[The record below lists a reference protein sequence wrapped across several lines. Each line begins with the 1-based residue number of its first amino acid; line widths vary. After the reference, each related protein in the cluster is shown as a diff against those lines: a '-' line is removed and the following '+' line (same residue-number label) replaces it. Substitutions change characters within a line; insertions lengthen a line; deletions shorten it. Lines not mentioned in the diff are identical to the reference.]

1 MKEKT
6 REAKET
12 QFELK
17 IQLIIN
23 NHEKKEDIQMIQM
36 IKYLKKTLGKK
47 EVLLILN
54 MKINNL
60 IKVVKVV
67 KVKNLKKK

>member
-1 MKEKT
+1 
-6 REAKET
+6 
-12 QFELK
+12 
-17 IQLIIN
+17 
-23 NHEKKEDIQMIQM
+23 M

>member
-6 REAKET
+6 REVKET